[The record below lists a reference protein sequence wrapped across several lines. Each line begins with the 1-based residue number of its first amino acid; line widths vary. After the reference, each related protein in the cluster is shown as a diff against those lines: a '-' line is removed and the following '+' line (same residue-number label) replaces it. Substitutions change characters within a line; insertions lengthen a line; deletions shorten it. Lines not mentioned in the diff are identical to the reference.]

1 MTFSIVFVRILL
13 AQKKQSIQFSNPK
26 INDSKKAENFHKKS
40 RFRCVSQNIA
50 ERPHEEKRFFAEPEK
65 DLPLDRAAETHFVF

>member
-26 INDSKKAENFHKKS
+26 INDSKMAENVQKKS
-40 RFRCVSQNIA
+40 SFRCVSQNIA
-50 ERPHEEKRFFAEPEK
+50 EHPHEEKMFFAELEK
-65 DLPLDRAAETHFVF
+65 DLPLDRPAETHFIF